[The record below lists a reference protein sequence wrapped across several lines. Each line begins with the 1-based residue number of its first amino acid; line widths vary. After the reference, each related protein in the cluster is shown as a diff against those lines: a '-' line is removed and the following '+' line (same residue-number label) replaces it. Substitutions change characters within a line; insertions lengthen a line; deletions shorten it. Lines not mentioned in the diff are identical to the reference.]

1 MDPKWTFATNNNFF
15 LKNHHYKLLNFMTP
29 FYGWGLTVSR
39 LHSHYRETVYFLPL
53 GAKEV
58 LGFI

>member
-1 MDPKWTFATNNNFF
+1 MGPKWTFATNSNFLF
-15 LKNHHYKLLNFMTP
+15 EKPSIQIFKLYDP

-53 GAKEV
+53 VPK
-58 LGFI
+58 